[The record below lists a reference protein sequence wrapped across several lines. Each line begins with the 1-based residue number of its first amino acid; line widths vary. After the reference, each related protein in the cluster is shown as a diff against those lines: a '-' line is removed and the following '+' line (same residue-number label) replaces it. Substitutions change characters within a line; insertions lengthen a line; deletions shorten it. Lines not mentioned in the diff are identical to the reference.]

1 MVLEK
6 IQKENDIK
14 KLTPEELELLKDEIR
29 QFLIESISVTGGH
42 LASNLGV
49 VELTMALHLCFNL
62 PKDKIV
68 WDVGHQSYTHK
79 ILTGRKDGFS
89 SLRQYGGMSGF
100 PKADESDCDCFNTG
114 HSSTSISAGL
124 GLATARQVTGDDYHV
139 VSVIGD
145 GALTGGM
152 AYEALNN
159 ASSVKGN
166 FIIVLNDNN
175 MSISENVGGISQ
187 YLSGFRTADAY
198 RDFKNNVMN
207 SLNHIPIYGE
217 RMVKHIRNTKSSIKQ
232 LFIPGMFFEEM
243 GIIYL
248 GPVDGSDIKEMCR
261 VFDEA
266 KRVDGPVLVHVLTK
280 KGSGYDPAERY
291 PSRFHGAEPFVI
303 ETGLP
308 KNKRTKANYTDVFS
322 TVMKKLGE
330 RNPKVVAITAAMAD
344 GTGLRRFHRNFP
356 DRFFDV
362 GIAEAHA
369 TTFAAGLAKAGLIPV
384 FAVYSSFLQRAFDQI
399 LHDVCIQNL
408 HVIFAIDRAGLVGSD
423 GETHQGIFD
432 ISFLCTIP
440 NMTLMAPKNKWEFS
454 DMVKFAVDFD
464 GPIAI
469 RYPRGE
475 AYDGLA
481 KMRAPIV
488 LGKSETLYDEEEIC
502 LIAFGSMVKTA
513 VKVREMLQERGYHCS
528 LINARFAKPLDYEML
543 TRTAKEHRLLVTLE
557 ENVKSGGFGEQVMDY
572 LEECSLDV
580 RLLNIAISDEYVEHG
595 NVNILYQEVGIDA
608 ESVVKRIIA
617 EYVGLK

>member
-1 MVLEK
+1 M
-6 IQKENDIK
+6 
-14 KLTPEELELLKDEIR
+14 
-29 QFLIESISVTGGH
+29 
-42 LASNLGV
+42 
-49 VELTMALHLCFNL
+49 
-62 PKDKIV
+62 
-68 WDVGHQSYTHK
+68 
-79 ILTGRKDGFS
+79 
-89 SLRQYGGMSGF
+89 
-100 PKADESDCDCFNTG
+100 
-114 HSSTSISAGL
+114 
-124 GLATARQVTGDDYHV
+124 
-139 VSVIGD
+139 
-145 GALTGGM
+145 
-152 AYEALNN
+152 
-159 ASSVKGN
+159 
-166 FIIVLNDNN
+166 
-175 MSISENVGGISQ
+175 
-187 YLSGFRTADAY
+187 
-198 RDFKNNVMN
+198 
-207 SLNHIPIYGE
+207 
-217 RMVKHIRNTKSSIKQ
+217 
-232 LFIPGMFFEEM
+232 
-243 GIIYL
+243 
-248 GPVDGSDIKEMCR
+248 
-261 VFDEA
+261 
-266 KRVDGPVLVHVLTK
+266 
-280 KGSGYDPAERY
+280 
-291 PSRFHGAEPFVI
+291 
-303 ETGLP
+303 
-308 KNKRTKANYTDVFS
+308 
-322 TVMKKLGE
+322 
-330 RNPKVVAITAAMAD
+330 
-344 GTGLRRFHRNFP
+344 
-356 DRFFDV
+356 
-362 GIAEAHA
+362 
-369 TTFAAGLAKAGLIPV
+369 IPV
-384 FAVYSSFLQRAFDQI
+384 VAVYSSFLQRAYDQI
-399 LHDVCIQNL
+399 MHDVCIQNL
-408 HVIFAIDRAGLVGSD
+408 HVIIAIDRAGLVGSD

-513 VKVREMLQERGYHCS
+513 VKVREMLKERGYHCS

>member
-49 VELTMALHLCFNL
+49 VELTMALHLCFDL

-100 PKADESDCDCFNTG
+100 PKTDESNCDCFNTG

-124 GLATARQVTGDDYHV
+124 GLATARQVTGEDYHV

-248 GPVDGSDIKEMCR
+248 GPVDGSDINEMCR

-280 KGSGYDPAERY
+280 KGAGYGPAERY

-330 RNPKVVAITAAMAD
+330 RNPKVVAITAAMAE

-369 TTFAAGLAKAGLIPV
+369 TTFAAGLAKSELIPV

-432 ISFLCTIP
+432 ISYLSVIP
-440 NMTLMAPKNKWEFS
+440 NMTIMAPKNKWELS
-454 DMVKFAVDFD
+454 DMMKFAVAYD
-464 GPIAI
+464 GPIAL
-469 RYPRGE
+469 RYPRGA
-475 AYDGLA
+475 AYDGL
-481 KMRAPIV
+481 KEIRQPIE
-488 LGKSETLYDEEEIC
+488 LAKSE
-502 LIAFGSMVKTA
+502 LIRKGSTVAIMALGSMVKTA
-513 VKVREMLQERGYHCS
+513 VDVVKLLEADGIS
-528 LINARFAKPLDYEML
+528 ATLINARFAMPFD
-543 TRTAKEHRLLVTLE
+543 KEAIKELPAEHSLLVTME
-557 ENVKSGGFGEQVMDY
+557 ENVQSGGFGEHVTEY
-572 LEECSLDV
+572 VKTNGIALEVLTVALPDC
-580 RLLNIAISDEYVEHG
+580 YVEHG
-595 NVNILYQEVGIDA
+595 NVEVLKKELHVDA
-608 ESVVKRIIA
+608 ESVAKRIIA
-617 EYVGLK
+617 VL